1 MTAPAYLHSA
11 GAAFDR
17 LAGDYDEHFTNSLI
31 GRAQRHAVWR
41 KLATIFTS
49 GQHILELNCGT
60 GEDLIFMTKRGIAV
74 TALDASEQ
82 MILRAR
88 FRCAHEVPDAA
99 IQIACRPS
107 EQLAGWQ
114 PETQF
119 DGIFSNF
126 SGLNC
131 VSDLEAVARQLALR
145 IPTGSPLLLCFS
157 TRYCLWEMIWYFFRG
172 DLHKAFRRCG
182 GEARAAVGG
191 IEVAVHYPTLRALLR
206 IFAPQFVLRSCTG
219 IGVTV
224 PPSYLEPWARKH
236 PKTIAWLAGL
246 DRLLCRLPLVRVF
259 GDHMLLH
266 FEKVCA

>member
-1 MTAPAYLHSA
+1 MTAPAYLHPV

-41 KLATIFTS
+41 KLVSTFTS

-60 GEDLIFMTKRGIAV
+60 GEDLIFMTKRGIAM

-82 MILRAR
+82 MILHAR
-88 FRCAHEVPDAA
+88 FRCAREVPDAA
-99 IQIACRPS
+99 IEIACLPS

-114 PETQF
+114 PETHF

-145 IPTGSPLLLCFS
+145 VPTGAPLLLCFS
-157 TRYCLWEMIWYFFRG
+157 TRYCLWEMIWYFLRG

-182 GEARAAVGG
+182 GKTRAVVGG
-191 IEVAVHYPTLRALLR
+191 IDVAVHYFTLRTLRR

-219 IGVTV
+219 VGLTV
-224 PPSYLEPWARKH
+224 PPSYLEPWARRH
-236 PKTIAWLAGL
+236 PKAIAFLTAL
-246 DRLLCRLPLVRVF
+246 DRLLCRLPLIRVF

-266 FEKVCA
+266 FEKVRA